1 MRVEIHRKCILMK
14 ITALVIPLNEYPGKN
29 FTKVYESQRR
39 IQINISRFV
48 REQVYQFKAL
58 KGTH

>member
-1 MRVEIHRKCILMK
+1 M
-14 ITALVIPLNEYPGKN
+14 VIPLNEYPGKN
-29 FTKVYESQRR
+29 FTKVYESKRR